1 MKSDFS
7 ISSGS
12 VIASDL
18 HATCPP
24 SAALQAL
31 AGVCESARRGGR
43 ERRSLLLQRDCHV
56 ATLLAMTANGSGKE
70 LPELIE
76 KSR

>member
-31 AGVCESARRGGR
+31 AGGCESARRPARHREASAEAGGGGR
-43 ERRSLLLQRDCHV
+43 ERSNLCYCNEIATSLRSSQ
-56 ATLLAMTANGSGKE
+56 
-70 LPELIE
+70 
-76 KSR
+76 